1 MTTQAIIIESGNC
14 FDQRIRIV
22 RTGREPP
29 SWRDFQMVCPCV
41 YSGEYVRGIDHG
53 SYHSAQAS
61 DVV

>member
-1 MTTQAIIIESGNC
+1 MTTQAIIIESGKC

-41 YSGEYVRGIDHG
+41 YILVSMYVVLIMAHIIVRRH
-53 SYHSAQAS
+53 QT
-61 DVV
+61 